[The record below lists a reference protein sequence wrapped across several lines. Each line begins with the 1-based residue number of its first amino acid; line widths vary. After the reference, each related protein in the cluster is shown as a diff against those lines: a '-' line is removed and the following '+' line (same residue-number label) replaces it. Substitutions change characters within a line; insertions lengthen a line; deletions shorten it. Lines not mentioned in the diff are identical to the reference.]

1 MKLKDARNLDLMD
14 NLDIIKSKYWR
25 TKQRGE
31 SLGDSEGVRVWKEI
45 LDHGL
50 FP

>member
-1 MKLKDARNLDLMD
+1 MKLKDARNLDLMV
-14 NLDIIKSKYWR
+14 NLDNYQVQVLVYQ
-25 TKQRGE
+25 TEGE
-31 SLGDSEGVRVWKEI
+31 SLGDSEGVRVWNEI